1 VANENDIIKGYKF
14 SAVAA
19 GIKKASSARL
29 DFALIVSDMPAVS
42 AAVTTSNLVRAAPVE
57 ITRDRLTGG
66 LCQAILMNSGNANAF
81 TGNRGLKDASDL
93 TSRVAEGLGID
104 SNLVVPM
111 STGVI
116 GNPLPI
122 DRMSSRIPEL
132 ISRLDGR
139 SFMDVAAAIMTTDT
153 VPKTV
158 LLEGTV
164 AGGPFTMLGFAK
176 GAGMIAPNMATMLA
190 VILTDLRVELDFL
203 KECLKEAVA
212 RSFNAIT
219 IDGDTSTNDTAIVM
233 TGGRIDA
240 LELSGNLS
248 DREAFSSL
256 LNKACEHLARQIV
269 LDGEGATKL
278 IRISVCGAPDTAAA
292 TKVARTIAESPL
304 VKTAFHGED
313 PNWGRIVCSAGNS
326 GVIFDPRVIDLS
338 IGEIHIL
345 ENGKL
350 TDKDWES
357 AAHNIMKGREF
368 SVLLDLKSGN
378 EKASLLTTD
387 FSEEYVTINADY
399 RS

>member
-1 VANENDIIKGYKF
+1 MTNENHKIKGYRF
-14 SAVAA
+14 SAVSA
-19 GIKKASSARL
+19 GIKKAGTSRL
-29 DFALIVSDMPAVS
+29 DLALIASDRPAVS
-42 AAVTTSNLVRAAPVE
+42 AAVTTTNLVYAAPVE

-66 LCQAILMNSGNANAF
+66 FCQAILMNSGNANAF
-81 TGNRGLKDASDL
+81 TGDRGLKDASDL
-93 TSRVAEGLGID
+93 TSCVAEGLGID
-104 SNLVVPM
+104 PNLVVPM

-116 GNPLPI
+116 GNPLPM
-122 DRMSSRIPEL
+122 DRMLPQIPEL
-132 ISRLDGR
+132 ISRLDTR

-158 LLEGTV
+158 LLQGTV
-164 AGGPFTMLGFAK
+164 TAGPFTILGLSK

-203 KECLKEAVA
+203 KESLQETVA

-233 TGGRIDA
+233 TGGCHDA
-240 LELSGNLS
+240 LELSGNAS

-256 LNKACEHLARQIV
+256 LCKACEHLARQIV

-278 IRISVCGAPDTAAA
+278 VRIDVRGAPDSAAA

-313 PNWGRIVCSAGNS
+313 PNWGRIVCSAGYS
-326 GVIFDPRVIDLS
+326 GVIFDPKLIDLS
-338 IGEIHIL
+338 IGEIRIL
-345 ENGKL
+345 ENGNL
-350 TDKDWES
+350 TDGDWEF
-357 AAHNIMKGREF
+357 AAHNVMKDREF
-368 SVLLDLKSGN
+368 SILLDLKSGN
-378 EKASLLTTD
+378 GEASVLTTD
-387 FSEEYVTINADY
+387 FSEEYVAINADY